1 MICKDDLTIGILAGG
16 KATRMGNNDKGL
28 VNVGGTPFVEILI
41 NKIIPHSKDIIINA
55 NRNISQYKKYK
66 YPVVEDEIKGFKGP
80 LSGIYSMLKATK
92 KDYLFTLPCDCP
104 NFSWEIIETFLK
116 NKKNNELCI
125 AHNNLR
131 SQPVFM
137 LISKLKL
144 KSLEKYLKNGERKID
159 LWYKKNGYEYIYF
172 DKNSN
177 FFENINTM
185 EQLKEY
191 NEK

>member
-1 MICKDDLTIGILAGG
+1 MVTGKSKLNDLSIYHEKILKLA
-16 KATRMGNNDKGL
+16 
-28 VNVGGTPFVEILI
+28 
-41 NKIIPHSKDIIINA
+41 S
-55 NRNISQYKKYK
+55 S
-66 YPVVEDEIKGFKGP
+66 
-80 LSGIYSMLKATK
+80 
-92 KDYLFTLPCDCP
+92 
-104 NFSWEIIETFLK
+104 
-116 NKKNNELCI
+116 NKKSNELCI

-144 KSLEKYLKNGERKID
+144 KSLENYLKNGERKID

>member
-1 MICKDDLTIGILAGG
+1 MSQEEVLSQRKNKFLNIGRG
-16 KATRMGNNDKGL
+16 
-28 VNVGGTPFVEILI
+28 
-41 NKIIPHSKDIIINA
+41 
-55 NRNISQYKKYK
+55 
-66 YPVVEDEIKGFKGP
+66 KGFTNNP
-80 LSGIYSMLKATK
+80 ESLSALEDSKNSIY
-92 KDYLFTLPCDCP
+92 D
-104 NFSWEIIETFLK
+104 FLK
-116 NKKNNELCI
+116 NKKSNELCI

-144 KSLEKYLKNGERKID
+144 KSLENYLKNGERKID
-159 LWYKKNGYEYIYF
+159 IWYKKNGYEYIYF

>member
-1 MICKDDLTIGILAGG
+1 MIHGITTALD
-16 KATRMGNNDKGL
+16 NDAIFAIVIIVDFCSAKKLLKVEFLNPKSSANAFKEWKKTSAEERSYFLKTFHSL
-28 VNVGGTPFVEILI
+28 V
-41 NKIIPHSKDIIINA
+41 
-55 NRNISQYKKYK
+55 
-66 YPVVEDEIKGFKGP
+66 
-80 LSGIYSMLKATK
+80 
-92 KDYLFTLPCDCP
+92 
-104 NFSWEIIETFLK
+104 LK
-116 NKKNNELCI
+116 NKKSNDLCI

-144 KSLEKYLKNGERKID
+144 KSLENYLKNGERKID
-159 LWYKKNGYEYIYF
+159 IWYKKNGYEYIYF

>member
-1 MICKDDLTIGILAGG
+1 VICKDDLTIGILAGG

-28 VNVGGTPFVEILI
+28 ISAGGTPFVEILI

-55 NRNISQYKKYK
+55 NRNISQYKKYN

-104 NFSWEIIETFLK
+104 NFSWEVIETFIE
-116 NKKNNELCI
+116 NKKSNELCI

-144 KSLEKYLKNGERKID
+144 KSLENYLKSGERKID
-159 LWYKKNGYEYIYF
+159 LWYKKNNYEYIYF
-172 DKNSN
+172 DKNTK

-185 EQLKEY
+185 EQLKKY

>member
-28 VNVGGTPFVEILI
+28 INVGGTPFVEILI

-55 NRNISQYKKYK
+55 NRNISQYKKYN

-104 NFSWEIIETFLK
+104 NFSWKLLKLFLK
-116 NKKNNELCI
+116 NKK
-125 AHNNLR
+125 
-131 SQPVFM
+131 
-137 LISKLKL
+137 K
-144 KSLEKYLKNGERKID
+144 
-159 LWYKKNGYEYIYF
+159 
-172 DKNSN
+172 
-177 FFENINTM
+177 
-185 EQLKEY
+185 
-191 NEK
+191 

>member
-28 VNVGGTPFVEILI
+28 INVGGTPFVEILI
-41 NKIIPHSKDIIINA
+41 NKIIPYSKDIIINA
-55 NRNISQYKKYK
+55 NRNISQYKKYN

-116 NKKNNELCI
+116 NKKSNELCI

-144 KSLEKYLKNGERKID
+144 KSLENYLKNGERKID
-159 LWYKKNGYEYIYF
+159 IWYKKNGYEYIYF
-172 DKNSN
+172 DKDSN

>member
-1 MICKDDLTIGILAGG
+1 
-16 KATRMGNNDKGL
+16 MGNNDKGL
-28 VNVGGTPFVEILI
+28 INVGGTPFVEILI

-55 NRNISQYKKYK
+55 NRNISQYKKYN

-116 NKKNNELCI
+116 NKKSNELCI

-144 KSLEKYLKNGERKID
+144 KSLENYLKNGERKID
-159 LWYKKNGYEYIYF
+159 IWYKKNGYEYIYF